1 MNIKNYQIGYS
12 VLENNIT
19 LVNDLIEVKPM
30 EIWVQEKE
38 DMEVMKSI
46 KKDFT
51 SIKEFHDKSLELE
64 KELET
69 LKKVEE
75 ETPKIETKK
84 SLFKK
89 RGGENE

>member
-1 MNIKNYQIGYS
+1 
-12 VLENNIT
+12 
-19 LVNDLIEVKPM
+19 M

-38 DMEVMKSI
+38 MKDNYT
-46 KKDFT
+46 KVLNENL
-51 SIKEFHDKSLELE
+51 EFK